1 MKHAALRVRT
11 GEPDYSDVEG
21 REYDWA
27 RSVYGNVT
35 ELIPEGKNHSASEWL
50 LLVDA
55 NLMHDLLTGDRLQEL
70 YTSLT
75 RLLTTGSHVAAHS

>member
-35 ELIPEGKNHSASEWL
+35 ELIPEGLPKPL
-50 LLVDA
+50 GKRVVTTTLVDA

-70 YTSLT
+70 TLP
-75 RLLTTGSHVAAHS
+75 